1 MINRIKGK
9 ITFLPNDNCKVCNER
24 IWYDKSNIEI
34 TNNDGYITCPY
45 CGNVIKINNYERY
58 PL

>member
-34 TNNDGYITCPY
+34 TDNDGYI
-45 CGNVIKINNYERY
+45 
-58 PL
+58 